1 MYDSMPAERLCC
13 AYLRKSR
20 EDEEREKQ
28 GRYKTLER
36 HKAILESLSSDNG
49 HKIAQWYP
57 EIVSG
62 ETIEGR
68 PEVKKLLADLA
79 NGMPCTW
86 WRHHA
91 LDVEAEAIKRR
102 S

>member
-1 MYDSMPAERLCC
+1 MYDSMPAEWLCC

-79 NGMPCTW
+79 SGKW
-86 WRHHA
+86 DA
-91 LDVEAEAIKRR
+91 VDVEAEAIKRR